1 MANNER
7 EGLGQEIEQM
17 LDRVERKIREI
28 KELNRPAIE
37 FLDKQEIDR
46 RIKALE
52 ERDEADKQAINDRI
66 RTLESHISLINNR
79 LYIFLLVLSGVCAVL
94 VVSIGIF

>member
-17 LDRVERKIREI
+17 LDRVERKIQEI

-37 FLDKQEIDR
+37 FLDKQEIEQ

-52 ERDEADKQAINDRI
+52 ARDEADKQDINDQI
-66 RTLESHISLINNR
+66 RAVESQINLMNNR
-79 LYIFLLVLSGVCAVL
+79 LYIWLLILAGIFGVL